1 MMITTN
7 LLIKSLTC
15 LYLTIF
21 LMTSQT
27 LAFLSLSPK
36 SKTHQD
42 ITRNAILQTTVDVCR
57 SRALQDGKHL
67 VLPGALTVASVAKAC
82 SSSDSAK
89 DFQSSINDIN
99 QYNALV
105 DVEYPFIGRYHFNN
119 EEFWPGQDLITAGV
133 SAVKNH
139 AKQQNYQAARAML
152 GKTLHTLQDFYSHSD
167 WIELGNR
174 KSYTNLIK
182 PDTLISNIA
191 DSETCR
197 SCYGD
202 GCSGNILE
210 AVITQQKLTSGYFGP
225 SKPNGKCSHGGE
237 ADLSSWGQ
245 GGINKDTP
253 TSSHGHLHEEAALVA
268 TNATIELLDDI
279 RAALG
284 DSDFLRLLGLGKT
297 SALCFVIDT
306 TSSMSDD
313 IAKLRKVTSAI
324 INSKKG
330 TAVQPL
336 QYILVTFNDQDYGPL
351 TRTMDPKVFQDEI
364 NALIPDGG
372 GDDPE
377 MCLSGLQLALTG
389 SPVQTE
395 IFVFTDADAKDK
407 QLKHDVQALI
417 ETKKSVVTFI
427 LTRSTSSPSATPLY
441 SQQQVS
447 PQLVDIQLYQDL
459 AQASGGYVIEVT
471 NMNQASNTNEAT
483 SNSTMVTLFQT
494 VRNPAKYE
502 TFPVFVDFSVQNLII
517 YIIGNSTDYTITS
530 PTGVSKNSPILQ
542 STETS
547 WPIQGFDNLDI
558 VQPNELEQAGL
569 WHFSIN
575 STQPYTIKVVGQ
587 SEIDFLYNFVQLFQG
602 LHSSYAVLNSRPIA
616 NSNISLLLSMVGG
629 DNLRPTKVSVVNATS
644 SNYFPGKLV
653 KIGSGQYLVNFSSI
667 PTGEFTIRV
676 DGEASFLSNVI
687 LKFQRQSSTRFQTS
701 KVIITA
707 PPSERIEPG
716 KQVTLPFR
724 VATDGSGGRFN
735 IRVSNDHNF
744 DTSFN
749 TSITLESG
757 GSANGTVTL
766 TAPTNASSGTEV
778 SVTIQAEAADGS
790 DFNYVVLRLAV
801 DAPAKDFIPPMCTI
815 VSINADCPGDCR
827 NSSWD
832 LTAEVT
838 GGFGSNIPSV
848 RVLQGNG
855 KLIITSILNDTG
867 IVTTVVYTSS
877 CCFPELELVAIDEV
891 GNVVTCFKSPSAI
904 AASRILTSGVEFF
917 LVLPFKPLSLWLNMG
932 VSLYQFMQL

>member
-1 MMITTN
+1 MQNSRT
-7 LLIKSLTC
+7 IKLPERC
-15 LYLTIF
+15 L
-21 LMTSQT
+21 
-27 LAFLSLSPK
+27 
-36 SKTHQD
+36 
-42 ITRNAILQTTVDVCR
+42 
-57 SRALQDGKHL
+57 
-67 VLPGALTVASVAKAC
+67 
-82 SSSDSAK
+82 
-89 DFQSSINDIN
+89 
-99 QYNALV
+99 
-105 DVEYPFIGRYHFNN
+105 
-119 EEFWPGQDLITAGV
+119 
-133 SAVKNH
+133 
-139 AKQQNYQAARAML
+139 
-152 GKTLHTLQDFYSHSD
+152 DFYSHSD